1 MDNKKNFIL
10 PMALASFCVEQISA
24 GSLSCNEIATN
35 GLDCNTTNGQIF
47 IEPLNKN
54 LTKKS
59 VVANESKKDNS
70 SNSLYNRNI
79 QQQQN
84 GNKIASIKKR
94 FDRKIEPSA
103 TSKPKDRP
111 KQIIKKVKDIQISDT
126 NDTKKVS
133 KNRVATLKNYKKLTQ
148 KFKENQTEKAK
159 LEKIKL
165 RLKKARENFSNRN
178 IYVVQKGDTLRLIA
192 KKLGV
197 KLSELVRMNNLYK
210 TSHIK
215 IGQKLYYTKSNTIT
229 RVIQNNTPF
238 KGKRVL
244 KVTATAYTS
253 HPSQTD
259 KTPFLAAWNNRIRPG
274 MKIIAVSHDLIK
286 KYKLTNG
293 VKVRI
298 KGLKGVFTVRDKM
311 NKRFKRRIDIYM
323 GLNKEK
329 ALKWGKKEITLVW

>member
-1 MDNKKNFIL
+1 MNNKKNIIL

-24 GSLSCNEIATN
+24 GSLSCKDVVTN
-35 GLDCNTTNGQIF
+35 NADCNPYSKIF
-47 IEPLNKN
+47 IEPQNKD
-54 LTKKS
+54 L
-59 VVANESKKDNS
+59 SKNDTITSKTEKNNS
-70 SNSLYNRNI
+70 LNSLYNRNI
-79 QQQQN
+79 RQQQN
-84 GNKIASIKKR
+84 GNKIASIKNK
-94 FDRKIEPSA
+94 FDKKIEPSA
-103 TSKPKDRP
+103 TSKAKISP
-111 KQIIKKVKDIQISDT
+111 KQIIRKVKDIKISDT

-148 KFKENQTEKAK
+148 KFKEIQSKQTNIEK
-159 LEKIKL
+159 LKL
-165 RLKKARENFSNRN
+165 RLKKAQEDFSDRN

-215 IGQKLYYTKSNTIT
+215 IGQKLYYTKSNTIAKVT
-229 RVIQNNTPF
+229 QNNTSF

-253 HPSQTD
+253 HPNQTD

-274 MKIIAVSHDLIK
+274 MKIIAVSQDLIK

-323 GLNKEK
+323 GLNKKK

>member
-1 MDNKKNFIL
+1 MNNKKNFIL

-24 GSLSCNEIATN
+24 GSLSCKDVVTSNT
-35 GLDCNTTNGQIF
+35 DCNPYGKIF
-47 IEPLNKN
+47 IEPQNKD
-54 LTKKS
+54 LPKS
-59 VVANESKKDNS
+59 ANVNESKKDES
-70 SNSLYNRNI
+70 SNTLYNRNI
-79 QQQQN
+79 QNQQN
-84 GNKIASIKKR
+84 GNKIASIKSR
-94 FDRKIEPSA
+94 FDKKIEPSA
-103 TSKPKDRP
+103 TSKPKVRP
-111 KQIIKKVKDIQISDT
+111 KQIIKKVKDIKISNT

-148 KFKENQTEKAK
+148 KFKETQKKQAKIEK
-159 LEKIKL
+159 LKL
-165 RLKKARENFSNRN
+165 RLRKAQESFVKRE
-178 IYVVQKGDTLRLIA
+178 IYIVQKGDTLRTIA

-197 KLSELVRMNNLYK
+197 KLSELVRINNLYK

-215 IGQKLYYTKSNTIT
+215 IGQKLYYSKSNNFKNKKTQPI
-229 RVIQNNTPF
+229 F

-244 KVTATAYTS
+244 KVIATAYTS
-253 HPSQTD
+253 HPNQTD

-274 MKIIAVSHDLIK
+274 MKIIAVSPDLIK

-323 GLNKEK
+323 GLNKKK
-329 ALKWGKKEITLVW
+329 ALEWGKKEITLIW